1 MFFSSER
8 KFKIIIILI
17 YINFAYITSDEH
29 LMKNLDGIG
38 DEATHRD
45 KDYLIKRYFWCFL
58 FSFQKKTNWFCLSL
72 LTVLTVSEVEATSEN
87 LRFRGKM
94 YKSRIFVTQMGPTS
108 DFNSGMVGPT
118 NICVTGLTATNRRYL
133 LFCDS
138 ILHPAYL
145 RGKWD

>member
-45 KDYLIKRYFWCFL
+45 KNYLIKRYFLCFFFL
-58 FSFQKKTNWFCLSL
+58 FKKTNWFCLSL

-108 DFNSGMVGPT
+108 DFNSRVFVVG
-118 NICVTGLTATNRRYL
+118 
-133 LFCDS
+133 
-138 ILHPAYL
+138 
-145 RGKWD
+145 